1 MPAHARFWH
10 TPRASVGRRRGRAG
24 YMALLGRGRYAA
36 AAGHRGSVRETAGC
50 DRRNRALQAARTQ
63 RTSYV
68 WSDGWQNTADGHGTS
83 STGGHRFR
91 EPWSAFSLHTSAPE
105 YARLVVAM
113 MADEDAEAMF
123 EPAARV
129 DDEPGWGLG
138 FGLSGDGFWHWGD
151 G

>member
-10 TPRASVGRRRGRAG
+10 TPRASVTGTKARASRVHG
-24 YMALLGRGRYAA
+24 ATRARRYAA

-105 YARLVVAM
+105 YARLVVA
-113 MADEDAEAMF
+113 
-123 EPAARV
+123 
-129 DDEPGWGLG
+129 
-138 FGLSGDGFWHWGD
+138 
-151 G
+151 